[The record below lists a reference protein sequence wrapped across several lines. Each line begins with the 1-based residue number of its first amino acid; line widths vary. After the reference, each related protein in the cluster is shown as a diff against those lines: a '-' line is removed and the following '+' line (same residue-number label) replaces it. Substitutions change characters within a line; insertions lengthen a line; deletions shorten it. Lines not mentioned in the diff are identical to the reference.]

1 MILQLII
8 AEYAGFCYGVKR
20 AMEMVEDLIKKGE
33 KAYTLGPL
41 IHNPQVVDDL
51 KNRGIMAADLDEI
64 KEKGNLVI
72 RTHGVG
78 PSLISQAKDRGL
90 NIIDA
95 TCPFVNKIQEKAAD
109 LSEKDYLVIIIGDP
123 RHPEVEGIK
132 SWCRGDVKVIENVK
146 DAENFFT
153 NKKVGVLV
161 QTTQTEENV
170 EKIMGVLKSKLNIEV
185 FFDTRCNAT
194 RQRQRAAE
202 DVAKQVD
209 IMLVIGGR
217 NSANTQ
223 KLARICQD
231 AGARVYHIET
241 AREIKKEWFHSQD
254 KVGITAGASTPDWI
268 IKEVISKMEEINKEA
283 CNMETDNPGEG
294 EISYERTFADIKEDT
309 VIDGTVVKVS
319 SNEVLVNVGYKSDGI
334 IPLNEL
340 SNKPFEN
347 PGEIVKVGDNIKVY
361 VLRLEDKEG
370 NLILSKKR
378 ADAINAWNQIEES
391 FEKNE
396 AVEGIVTEAVKG
408 GLLTNIDGV
417 IGFIPASHADLRYVP
432 DLGVYVGKKLKLK
445 ILEIDR
451 NKNRVVLSHK
461 LMLEEEKEKLKEQT
475 WATIEQGQVIRGVV
489 KRLTD
494 FGAFVDIGGV
504 DGLIHI
510 SDLSWQK
517 VKHPSDVVKEE
528 QEVEV
533 KVLKVDR
540 ERGRISLGLKQV
552 MPNPWDN
559 IEEKYKIGSII
570 EGKVVNLVSFGA
582 FVEIEP
588 GVEGLVHISQ
598 ISKEHIP
605 SPDAV
610 LKVGDIVKVKV
621 MDINAKDKKISLSI
635 KEALGEKPVSKEV
648 YEASNDSGITI
659 GEMLGN
665 VLDNKEKNDED
676 KGV

>member
-1 MILQLII
+1 LII